1 MQSFNDY
8 TNNSLTDAA
17 RAILSG
23 QTLQESFGRLP
34 GHVINNEL
42 FKLNQAW
49 RTFYDGQ
56 KNGNDADPKTVA
68 ALIKGL
74 TSIKGEI
81 KMFSS
86 SERVPV
92 SYTYKE
98 GVEQDPGEYDA
109 EGSMA
114 KNALRTIIRNAQ
126 GLHDMLSD
134 DENLPEHIQ
143 ANLVKAEEAVVNARD
158 YIESEKEL
166 AQHNNKSLPEQQCNE
181 NLPKHKYSIMLH
193 TDEDLRFVKKLDPSI
208 LDYTAFDEEGIEL
221 FWASKEKRDKA
232 IRTLKKKYNISVDW
246 FDFA

>member
-8 TNNSLTDAA
+8 TNNSLTDTA

-23 QTLQESFGRLP
+23 EPLQESFGRLP

-42 FKLNQAW
+42 YTLNKAWQA
-49 RTFYDGQ
+49 FYNGQ
-56 KNGNDADPKTVA
+56 KNGSDADPKVIA

-74 TSIKGEI
+74 TSIKGEV

-86 SERVPV
+86 SDSVPV

-98 GVEQDPGEYDA
+98 AAEQDPGEYDA

-114 KNALRTIIRNAQ
+114 KNALRTIIRNAK
-126 GLHDMLSD
+126 GLHDMLAD

-143 ANLVKAEEAVVNARD
+143 ANLVKAEEAIVSARD

-166 AQHNNKSLPEQQCNE
+166 TK
-181 NLPKHKYSIMLH
+181 
-193 TDEDLRFVKKLDPSI
+193 
-208 LDYTAFDEEGIEL
+208 
-221 FWASKEKRDKA
+221 
-232 IRTLKKKYNISVDW
+232 
-246 FDFA
+246 

>member
-8 TNNSLTDAA
+8 TNNPLADAA

-42 FKLNQAW
+42 YTLNKAWQA
-49 RTFYDGQ
+49 FYNGQ
-56 KNGNDADPKTVA
+56 KNGSDADPKVIA
-68 ALIKGL
+68 SLIKGL
-74 TSIKGEI
+74 TSIKGEV

-86 SERVPV
+86 SDSVPV

-98 GVEQDPGEYDA
+98 AAEQDPGEYDA

-114 KNALRTIIRNAQ
+114 KNALRTIIRNAK
-126 GLHDMLSD
+126 GLHDMLAD

-143 ANLVKAEEAVVNARD
+143 ANLVKAEEAIVSARD

-166 AQHNNKSLPEQQCNE
+166 TK
-181 NLPKHKYSIMLH
+181 
-193 TDEDLRFVKKLDPSI
+193 
-208 LDYTAFDEEGIEL
+208 
-221 FWASKEKRDKA
+221 
-232 IRTLKKKYNISVDW
+232 
-246 FDFA
+246 